1 MATSS
6 FFSSSTK
13 YYDDFSI
20 RNKKKD
26 ILSFEKPAL
35 YEFSRIIECLNLS
48 KPRKIIEIGCGMG
61 EYALALAKLGHEVTA
76 VDTSRASLDL
86 LANNAKKYKLD
97 NKISIICNNHSKP
110 LFDNKFDI
118 GLCISAYHVFSENE
132 KERIKIF
139 SNFTQSIKPG
149 GVVLLVEPNPLNPLF
164 YFFYLFFPN
173 VQRKN
178 IKTFLGSTEANLKK
192 VFYSIGFRT
201 IKVNH
206 VGFLPLRF
214 IGV

>member
-86 LANNAKKYKLD
+86 LANNAK
-97 NKISIICNNHSKP
+97 NINWIIRYRS
-110 LFDNKFDI
+110 FAI
-118 GLCISAYHVFSENE
+118 I
-132 KERIKIF
+132 
-139 SNFTQSIKPG
+139 TQSLCLIIN
-149 GVVLLVEPNPLNPLF
+149 LTLV
-164 YFFYLFFPN
+164 Y
-173 VQRKN
+173 V
-178 IKTFLGSTEANLKK
+178 
-192 VFYSIGFRT
+192 
-201 IKVNH
+201 
-206 VGFLPLRF
+206 
-214 IGV
+214 